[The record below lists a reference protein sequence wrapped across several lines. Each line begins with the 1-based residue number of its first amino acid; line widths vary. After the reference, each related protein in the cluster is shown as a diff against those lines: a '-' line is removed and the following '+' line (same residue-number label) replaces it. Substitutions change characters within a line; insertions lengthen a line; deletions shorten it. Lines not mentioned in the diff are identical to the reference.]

1 MAKKVVV
8 DIEVNSKKG
17 TENVKKLNKEVAKTG
32 KEVTKTKEKT
42 KEANK
47 ETTAL
52 GAGAMASFNKFKGAV
67 LGVVKGF
74 KSLKFAIIATGLGAL
89 LIGILAIKTAFT
101 NSEEGQNKFAK
112 LMGVIGSVTGNL
124 IDVLA
129 NLGMGIIA
137 VFENPKQAIL
147 DFKDLLISQVTN
159 RIDSVIE
166 TVGFLGSAMK
176 KVFSGDFGGAIED
189 AKKAG
194 SSYVDT
200 LTGVKNTID
209 KVSGSV
215 KGMASE
221 IAKEARIASNI
232 ADQRAKADKIER
244 DLVVG
249 RAKADRDIA
258 ELRFK
263 SEQRDKFTAKERV
276 AFLQKA
282 SAISEEISLKEISA
296 NKLRLDAQI
305 AENKLSGSTKD
316 DLNAVA
322 VLKAKSIQLDTAK
335 LNLQKRLQT
344 SLTTFQNEEKAG
356 FKKIADAKQKAL
368 DDNKKL
374 DDKTQEDKIKREQK
388 ALDDVNALIEADK
401 IKKEDAEVVS
411 LEEKAIL
418 DGERAVAKLEA
429 LQIGLDAEGEAHKAL
444 AILISDTEILYSN
457 KTADAKAKDVAK
469 ALKLKKDQANTEAN
483 TEKKLADT
491 KLAVMNQSANA
502 VIEIVGRE
510 SAVGKAVA
518 VAQAIWN
525 TKNAITKTLA
535 SVPAPFNIPSAIA
548 VGAFGLAQVKGIL
561 STANPTGGG
570 GGGVSAPSAPSA
582 PALPQSTAPSFN
594 VVGASGASSNQLQG
608 VIDNQSQ
615 QPVQAYV
622 VAGDVSTAQE
632 LDRNIVTGASI

>member
-129 NLGMGIIA
+129 DLGMGIIA

-176 KVFSGDFGGAIED
+176 KVFSGDFVGAMED

-282 SAISEEISLKEISA
+282 SAISEDISLKEISA

-305 AENKLSGSTKD
+305 AENKLSGSTKE

-344 SLTTFQNEEKAG
+344 SLTTFQNEEKSG
-356 FKKIADAKQKAL
+356 FKKIADAKQKAI
-368 DDNKKL
+368 DANKKL
-374 DDKTQEDKIKREQK
+374 DNKTKEDKIKREQK

-457 KTADAKAKDVAK
+457 KTAEAKAKDAAK

-561 STANPTGGG
+561 STPNPSG
-570 GGGVSAPSAPSA
+570 GGGVSTPSSPSTPAAAPS
-582 PALPQSTAPSFN
+582 LPPSFN
-594 VVGASGASSNQLQG
+594 VVGASETNQLATSIG
-608 VIDNQSQ
+608 SQSQ
-615 QPVQAYV
+615 EPTRAYV
-622 VAGDVSTAQE
+622 VSGDVTSAQSM
-632 LDRNIVTGASI
+632 DRNIIDGASI

>member
-1 MAKKVVV
+1 MEKIIV
-8 DIEVNSKKG
+8 DIEVKSDKG
-17 TENVKKLNKEVAKTG
+17 VKDVEKLNKEVAKTG

-52 GAGAMASFNKFKGAV
+52 GSGAMASFNKFKGAV

-112 LMGVIGSVTGNL
+112 LMGVIGSITGNL

-129 NLGMGIIA
+129 DLGMGIIA
-137 VFENPKQAIL
+137 VFENPKKAIL

-194 SSYVDT
+194 SSYIDT

-221 IAKEARIASNI
+221 MTKEAKIASNI
-232 ADQRAKADKIER
+232 SDQRAKADKIER

-282 SAISEEISLKEISA
+282 SAISEDISLKEISA

-305 AENKLSGSTKD
+305 AENKLSGSTKE

-344 SLTTFQNEEKAG
+344 SLTTFQNEEKSG
-356 FKKIADAKQKAL
+356 FKKIADAKQKAI
-368 DDNKKL
+368 DANKKL
-374 DDKTQEDKIKREQK
+374 DNKTKEDKIKREQK

-457 KTADAKAKDVAK
+457 KTAEAKAKDAAK

-561 STANPTGGG
+561 STPNPSG
-570 GGGVSAPSAPSA
+570 GGGVSTPSSPSTPAAAPS
-582 PALPQSTAPSFN
+582 LPPSFN
-594 VVGASGASSNQLQG
+594 VVGASETNQLATSIG
-608 VIDNQSQ
+608 SQSQ
-615 QPVQAYV
+615 EPTRAYV
-622 VAGDVSTAQE
+622 VSGDVTSAQSM
-632 LDRNIVTGASI
+632 DRNIIDGASI

>member
-1 MAKKVVV
+1 MEKIIV
-8 DIEVNSKKG
+8 DIEVKSDKG
-17 TENVKKLNKEVAKTG
+17 VKDVEKLNKEVAKTG

-52 GAGAMASFNKFKGAV
+52 GSGAMASFNKFKGAV

-112 LMGVIGSVTGNL
+112 LMGVIGSITGNL

-129 NLGMGIIA
+129 DLGMGIIA
-137 VFENPKQAIL
+137 VFENPKKAIL

-194 SSYVDT
+194 SSYIDT

-221 IAKEARIASNI
+221 MTKEAKIASNI
-232 ADQRAKADKIER
+232 SDQRAKADKIER

-282 SAISEEISLKEISA
+282 SAISEDISLKEISA

-305 AENKLSGSTKD
+305 AENKLSGSTKE

-344 SLTTFQNEEKAG
+344 SLTTFQNEEKSG
-356 FKKIADAKQKAL
+356 FKKISDAKQKAI
-368 DDNKKL
+368 DANKKL
-374 DDKTQEDKIKREQK
+374 DNKTKEDKIKREQK

-401 IKKEDAEVVS
+401 IKKEDAESVS

-457 KTADAKAKDVAK
+457 KTAEAKAKDAAK

-561 STANPTGGG
+561 STPNPSG
-570 GGGVSAPSAPSA
+570 GGGVSTPSSPSTPAAAPS
-582 PALPQSTAPSFN
+582 LPPSFN
-594 VVGASGASSNQLQG
+594 VVGASETNQLATSIG
-608 VIDNQSQ
+608 SQSQ
-615 QPVQAYV
+615 EPTRAYV
-622 VAGDVSTAQE
+622 VSGDVTSAQSM
-632 LDRNIVTGASI
+632 DRNIIDGASI

>member
-1 MAKKVVV
+1 MEKIIV
-8 DIEVNSKKG
+8 DIEVKSDKG
-17 TENVKKLNKEVAKTG
+17 VKDVEKLNKEVAKTG

-52 GAGAMASFNKFKGAV
+52 GSGAMASFNKFKGAV

-112 LMGVIGSVTGNL
+112 LMGVIGSITGNL

-129 NLGMGIIA
+129 DLGMGIIA
-137 VFENPKQAIL
+137 VFENPKKAIL

-194 SSYVDT
+194 SSYIDT

-221 IAKEARIASNI
+221 MTKEAKIASNI
-232 ADQRAKADKIER
+232 SDQRAKADKIER

-282 SAISEEISLKEISA
+282 SAISEDISLKEISA

-305 AENKLSGSTKD
+305 AENKLSGSTKE

-344 SLTTFQNEEKAG
+344 SLTTFQNEEKSG
-356 FKKIADAKQKAL
+356 FKKIADAKQKAI
-368 DDNKKL
+368 DANKKL
-374 DDKTQEDKIKREQK
+374 DNKTKEDKIKREQK

-401 IKKEDAEVVS
+401 IKKEDAESVS

-457 KTADAKAKDVAK
+457 KTAEAKAKDAAK

-561 STANPTGGG
+561 STPNPSG
-570 GGGVSAPSAPSA
+570 GGGVSTPSSPSTPAAAPS
-582 PALPQSTAPSFN
+582 LPPSFN
-594 VVGASGASSNQLQG
+594 VVGASETNQLATSIG
-608 VIDNQSQ
+608 SQSQ
-615 QPVQAYV
+615 EPTRAYV
-622 VAGDVSTAQE
+622 VSGDVTSAQSM
-632 LDRNIVTGASI
+632 DRNIIDGASI

>member
-1 MAKKVVV
+1 MEKIIV
-8 DIEVNSKKG
+8 DIEVKSDKG
-17 TENVKKLNKEVAKTG
+17 VKDVEKLNKEVAKTG

-52 GAGAMASFNKFKGAV
+52 GSGAMASFNKFKGAV

-112 LMGVIGSVTGNL
+112 LMGVIGSITGNL

-129 NLGMGIIA
+129 DLGMGIIA
-137 VFENPKQAIL
+137 VFENPKKAIL

-194 SSYVDT
+194 SSYIDT

-221 IAKEARIASNI
+221 MTKEAKIASNI
-232 ADQRAKADKIER
+232 SDQRAKADKIER

-282 SAISEEISLKEISA
+282 SAISEDISLKEISA

-305 AENKLSGSTKD
+305 AENKLSGSTKE

-344 SLTTFQNEEKAG
+344 SLTTFQNEEKSG
-356 FKKIADAKQKAL
+356 FKKIADAKQKAI
-368 DDNKKL
+368 DANKKL
-374 DDKTQEDKIKREQK
+374 DNKTKEDKIKREQK

-561 STANPTGGG
+561 STPNPSG
-570 GGGVSAPSAPSA
+570 GGGVSTPSSPSTPAAAPS
-582 PALPQSTAPSFN
+582 LPPSFN
-594 VVGASGASSNQLQG
+594 VVGASETNQLATSIG
-608 VIDNQSQ
+608 SQSQ
-615 QPVQAYV
+615 EPTRAYV
-622 VAGDVSTAQE
+622 VSGDVTSAQSM
-632 LDRNIVTGASI
+632 DRNIIDGASI

>member
-129 NLGMGIIA
+129 DLGMGIIA

-176 KVFSGDFGGAIED
+176 KVFSGDFVGAMED

-282 SAISEEISLKEISA
+282 SAISEDISLKEISA

-582 PALPQSTAPSFN
+582 PALPQSTAPAFN